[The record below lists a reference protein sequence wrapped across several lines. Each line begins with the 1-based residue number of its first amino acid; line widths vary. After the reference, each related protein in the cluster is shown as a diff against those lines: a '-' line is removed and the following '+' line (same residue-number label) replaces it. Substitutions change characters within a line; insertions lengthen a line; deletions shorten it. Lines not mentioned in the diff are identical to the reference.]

1 MDRNLLNTLHA
12 VVFPDYYKI
21 GNNSMLTF
29 VQVLHVVIAEIKGSE
44 TLRGMKVS
52 SFEVTDRIMRQVD
65 VDNVVGDT

>member
-1 MDRNLLNTLHA
+1 
-12 VVFPDYYKI
+12 
-21 GNNSMLTF
+21 MLTF

-65 VDNVVGDT
+65 VDNVVRDTWGHLSKTWA